1 MSSNTIFTPVQSI
14 ESKIKATDLKY
25 LCDLE
30 WFSDIFSCDG
40 TYCFLVETKKKIKTP
55 LSSIEGVLD
64 YKKIDWIMNEDNRGI
79 VPDIPY
85 ILKGMLE
92 YRFTKIEAYYD
103 KDDRLVKVIEKE
115 GEGKMDEFKKGL
127 KKAGYAAVGAGAT
140 VYEKGKEVY
149 NKVAPH
155 LSKVGKEINSAIDEL
170 SVKGEEILNK
180 KNKE

>member
-1 MSSNTIFTPVQSI
+1 M
-14 ESKIKATDLKY
+14 
-25 LCDLE
+25 
-30 WFSDIFSCDG
+30 
-40 TYCFLVETKKKIKTP
+40 
-55 LSSIEGVLD
+55 
-64 YKKIDWIMNEDNRGI
+64 
-79 VPDIPY
+79 
-85 ILKGMLE
+85 
-92 YRFTKIEAYYD
+92 
-103 KDDRLVKVIEKE
+103 
-115 GEGKMDEFKKGL
+115 GEIKKGF